1 MTEIIMGH
9 LITKSNT
16 YITLLIFIGIT
27 VYFLN
32 SLGSSTC
39 VFSVDLL
46 IFLFAKQIKNK
57 YEYTAVCI
65 GFMTIYVGTY
75 FLTILF
81 LPKSLLIRIFKV
93 KGYYKSTHPINTS
106 LTIIYHTIT
115 FHKIQ
120 NAIILSEIR
129 LKKTV
134 TSLTSLVGNLKVNYH
149 YKLVK
154 KGIHHKLTK
163 EEMKVASLVF
173 EKKIHSP
180 LKTIVSNGK

>member
-1 MTEIIMGH
+1 MTEIIMGR

-39 VFSVDLL
+39 VFSAELL

-57 YEYTAVCI
+57 YEYTVVCI
-65 GFMTIYVGTY
+65 GFMTIYIGTY

-81 LPKSLLIRIFKV
+81 LPKSLLIRIFEV
-93 KGYYKSTHPINTS
+93 KGFYKFFHLLNTLLITIYY
-106 LTIIYHTIT
+106 TIA

-129 LKKTV
+129 LKKAV
-134 TSLTSLVGNLKVNYH
+134 TSLISLVGNLKVNYY
-149 YKLVK
+149 YKLAK

-163 EEMKVASLVF
+163 EEIKVASLVF